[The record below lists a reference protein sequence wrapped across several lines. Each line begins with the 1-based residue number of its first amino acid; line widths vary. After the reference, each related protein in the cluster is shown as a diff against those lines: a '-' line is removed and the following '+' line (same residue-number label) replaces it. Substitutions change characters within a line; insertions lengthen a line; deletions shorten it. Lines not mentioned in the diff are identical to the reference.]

1 MAQLTVEAIVNNE
14 REKVWEAYTNP
25 KFITKWAHADDT
37 WHAPRAENDLK
48 EGGKFLTRMEAKD
61 GSEGFDFTGVY
72 DEVVAP
78 ERIAYTMS
86 DPDGKPAA
94 SNGAGGR
101 KALVVFEE
109 LGNSTHVR
117 VSFDPENENPHEF
130 QIGGWQAILNNF
142 KTVAESL

>member
-86 DPDGKPAA
+86 D
-94 SNGAGGR
+94 GR

-117 VSFDPENENPHEF
+117 VSFDPESENPHEF

-142 KTVAESL
+142 KTLAESL

>member
-86 DPDGKPAA
+86 D
-94 SNGAGGR
+94 GR
-101 KALVVFEE
+101 KARITFEE

-117 VSFDPENENPHEF
+117 VSFDPENENPHEM
-130 QIGGWQAILNNF
+130 QIAGWQAILNNF

>member
-72 DEVVAP
+72 DEVVVP
-78 ERIAYTMS
+78 ERILYTMS
-86 DPDGKPAA
+86 D
-94 SNGAGGR
+94 GR
-101 KALVVFEE
+101 KASVVFEE

-117 VSFDPENENPHEF
+117 VSFDPENENPHEM